1 MAFCLQLWAFSLI
14 HIKARVKAAERKLK
28 IARANAIQQYADL
41 EQALCELFSY
51 LSDTNPIVAGTIF
64 FRITSAHSRRAILDK
79 LMRKKRTGRETRILR
94 NGSNT
99 PRNMDVRR
107 RYSAPQ
113 Y

>member
-14 HIKARVKAAERKLK
+14 HIHKARVKAAERKLK

-79 LMRKKRTGRETRILR
+79 LMRKKDGEP
-94 NGSNT
+94 N
-99 PRNMDVRR
+99 VRFSIPLSMR
-107 RYSAPQ
+107 LSH
-113 Y
+113 